1 MSPLTI
7 ALTKGRILDEC
18 LPLLRAAGIEPLDSI
33 AESRK
38 LIFATNQPGVRL
50 LVMRGTDVPTYV
62 RHGAADLGV
71 AGKDMLLEQGSSGLY
86 EPLDLGIARCRLMTA
101 GPVVAPPGVAGCG
114 WPPSSSTWP
123 SASMANAVNRSS

>member
-62 RHGAADLGV
+62 RHGAAD
-71 AGKDMLLEQGSSGLY
+71 
-86 EPLDLGIARCRLMTA
+86 
-101 GPVVAPPGVAGCG
+101 CG

-123 SASMANAVNRSS
+123 SASMASVANRSN